1 VTLEHL
7 VRPPAVRAGRPPL
20 LALLHGIGADEEDLL
35 GLADHL
41 DGRFLVVSARAPFQ
55 AEPMGYAWYAIDW
68 YAVPPRADAAQA
80 RDSRERLVRFLGEAC
95 QAHGADP
102 ARVHLLGFSQGAS
115 MALGVAL
122 SRPDLVRSVVAHSG
136 RLLRQFLPPAP
147 PPGLAGLPVL
157 LQHGRRDPVVP
168 VAFADE
174 ARGLLEPMGVALERR
189 DYDLGHEIGPESLR
203 DLAGWLTARL
213 DAPERRERDSRT
225 AGGAGRQPS

>member
-1 VTLEHL
+1 MTLEHL
-7 VRPPAVRAGRPPL
+7 VRPPAIPAERPPL
-20 LALLHGIGADEEDLL
+20 LVLLHGIGADEEDLL
-35 GLADHL
+35 GLAGHL

-68 YAVPPRADAAQA
+68 SVLPPRVDAVQA
-80 RDSRERLVRFLGEAC
+80 RQSLEKLARFLGEAC
-95 QAHGADP
+95 QAHRADP

-136 RLLRQFLPPAP
+136 GLLRQFLPPAP
-147 PPGLAGLPVL
+147 PSALAGLPVL

-168 VAFADE
+168 LAFADE
-174 ARGLLEPMGVALERR
+174 AQGLLAPLGVALDRR

-213 DAPERRERDSRT
+213 DAPAPR
-225 AGGAGRQPS
+225 

>member
-1 VTLEHL
+1 MTLEHL
-7 VRPPAVRAGRPPL
+7 VRPPSIPARLPPL
-20 LALLHGIGADEEDLL
+20 LVLLHGIGADEDDLF
-35 GLADHL
+35 GLAGHL
-41 DGRFLVVSARAPFQ
+41 DGRFLVVSARAPFE

-68 YAVPPRADAAQA
+68 SAFPPRADAAQA
-80 RDSRERLVRFLGEAC
+80 RESREKLARFLGEAC
-95 QAHGADP
+95 QAYGADP

-122 SRPDLVRSVVAHSG
+122 SRPHLVRSVVAHSG

-147 PPGLAGLPVL
+147 LLGLAGLPVL
-157 LQHGRRDPVVP
+157 LQHGRHDPVVP

-174 ARGLLEPMGVALERR
+174 ARGLLAPLVALERR

-213 DAPERRERDSRT
+213 DAPAPR
-225 AGGAGRQPS
+225 

>member
-1 VTLEHL
+1 MTLEHL
-7 VRPPAVRAGRPPL
+7 VRPPAVQAGRPPL
-20 LALLHGIGADEEDLL
+20 LVLLHGIGADEEDLF
-35 GLADHL
+35 GLAGHL
-41 DGRFLVVSARAPFQ
+41 DGRFLVVSARAPFE
-55 AEPMGYAWYAIDW
+55 AEPMGYAWYGIDW
-68 YAVPPRADAAQA
+68 YAVPPRADATQA
-80 RDSRERLVRFLGEAC
+80 RESRDRLARFLGEAC
-95 QAHGADP
+95 EAYGADP
-102 ARVHLLGFSQGAS
+102 AGVHFLGFSQGAS

-136 RLLRQFLPPAP
+136 RLHRQFVPPAT

-213 DAPERRERDSRT
+213 DAPAPR
-225 AGGAGRQPS
+225 